1 MPAFS
6 GFLEQSLRAEQFD
19 MAAKKSSPVMDFVT
33 DYLKKQRDA
42 TFAEIRDAAAKKRM
56 TIYPIVYGRAQALL
70 GIVKSSPRGEGKAAR
85 VKAAKLGRPIIKRG
99 PGRPRSSGS
108 LDSLD
113 NIITAVKQ
121 SQADQTRYRS
131 VLEKIQ
137 GLLQDAL
144 A

>member
-1 MPAFS
+1 MPAFPVS
-6 GFLEQSLRAEQFD
+6 GTSSRAEAID

-33 DYLKKQRDA
+33 DYLKKQRGA

-56 TIYPIVYGRAQALL
+56 TVYPIVYGRAQALL

-85 VKAAKLGRPIIKRG
+85 AKAAKLGRPIARRG
-99 PGRPRSSGS
+99 PGRPRASD
-108 LDSLD
+108 DSLD
-113 NIITAVKQ
+113 NIISAVKQ
-121 SQADQTRYRS
+121 SQAEQTRYRS